1 MTHKKQLQRPV
12 TWAELC
18 ECMELSFLKPDGVKK
33 PTISSRLLDVE
44 TRLSV
49 LEEKLNRPS
58 IFTRFLSIFRQPRG
72 RAKYERIASYR
83 DFLFFQSQ
91 DEASQRNSQKP
102 PIQDL

>member
-18 ECMELSFLKPDGVKK
+18 ECMDQSIFKSDGDKK
-33 PTISSRLLDVE
+33 PTLSSRLLDVE

-58 IFTRFLSIFRQPRG
+58 IFTRFLSIFRQSRG
-72 RAKYERIASYR
+72 RAKYERIVSFR
-83 DFLFFQSQ
+83 DFSFFQSQ